1 MPNQDESDSRPQ
13 IEKLKDSEEFIRLF
27 TRSQRRLFLYIL
39 SQVPNPVEADE
50 ILQETNLV
58 VWKKSHQ
65 FQPGTNFTAWS
76 SRIATYEVYKFR
88 DRRKREKLYFSESF
102 LQQVADEALERCDDD
117 EARHAALMEC
127 MKRLRSEDR
136 ELIQKRYA
144 PGENG
149 ISVAKML
156 GRPVNSVYQSL
167 GRIRRVLLDCVNRRL
182 TAEAHG

>member
-1 MPNQDESDSRPQ
+1 MPSRDEIDSQPQ
-13 IEKLKDSEEFIRLF
+13 TEKLEDSEEFIRLF

-65 FQPGTNFTAWS
+65 FQPGTNFIAWS
-76 SRIATYEVYKFR
+76 CRIATYEVYKFR
-88 DRRKREKLYFSESF
+88 DRRKREKLHFSESF
-102 LQQVADEALERCDDD
+102 LQQVADESLERIEDD
-117 EARHAALMEC
+117 EERHTALMEC

-136 ELIQKRYA
+136 ELIQMRYA

-149 ISVAKML
+149 KSVAKIL

-167 GRIRRVLLDCVNRRL
+167 GRIRRVLLECVNRRL
-182 TAEAHG
+182 AAEANT

>member
-1 MPNQDESDSRPQ
+1 MR
-13 IEKLKDSEEFIRLF
+13 EEFIRLF

-50 ILQETNLV
+50 ILQETNLI

-65 FQPGTNFTAWS
+65 FQPGTNFIAWS

-102 LQQVADEALERCDDD
+102 LQQVADESLERSDED

-127 MKRLRSEDR
+127 MKQLR
-136 ELIQKRYA
+136 
-144 PGENG
+144 GER
-149 ISVAKML
+149 SRADSKAL
-156 GRPVNSVYQSL
+156 HPR
-167 GRIRRVLLDCVNRRL
+167 
-182 TAEAHG
+182 